1 VVVVSWAIEIV
12 SRGFPMYIMAFTVT
26 QSFVAYLPAL
36 LDLIVLN
43 EAIRAALVL

>member
-1 VVVVSWAIEIV
+1 MAVVSWAIGIV
-12 SRGFPMYIMAFTVT
+12 SQGFPMYIVASMVT

-36 LDLIVLN
+36 HDLIVLN

>member
-1 VVVVSWAIEIV
+1 
-12 SRGFPMYIMAFTVT
+12 MYIVAFMVT

-43 EAIRAALVL
+43 EAICTALVL